1 MLDTLKKFGY
11 PGSLVREYDHWLVL
25 VRPEQVSLGSMVL
38 IEKSGV
44 HSFSK
49 IPQESFVEFG
59 QVVTD
64 AENILAAEFRY
75 DKLNYLM
82 LMMAD
87 PEVHFHLIPRY
98 SEDRSFNTINFK
110 DSGWPALPALDQV
123 NEVPD
128 EIMAE
133 LVTMLQARFN
143 HRSLLNRG

>member
-11 PGSLVREYDHWLVL
+11 PGSLVREYEHWLVL
-25 VRPEQVSLGSMVL
+25 VRPEQVTLGALIL
-38 IEKSGV
+38 IEKSGA

-49 IPQESFVEFG
+49 VPPESFVEFG

-64 AENILAAEFRY
+64 AENILATEFQY

-98 SEDRSFNTINFK
+98 SKGRFFSSINFE
-110 DSGWPALPALDQV
+110 DSGWPALPALDRV

-133 LVTMLQARFN
+133 LVTMLKARFT
-143 HRSLLNRG
+143 HKSLLNHD